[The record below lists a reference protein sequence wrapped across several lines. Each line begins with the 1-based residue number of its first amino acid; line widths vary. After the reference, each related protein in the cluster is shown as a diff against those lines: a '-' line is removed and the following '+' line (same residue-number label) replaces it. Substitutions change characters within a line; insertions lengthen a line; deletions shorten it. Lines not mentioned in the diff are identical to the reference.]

1 MDPDGLITMKRP
13 QACSNRMVH
22 LMCTDSP
29 GKMTHAWTFSGDT
42 KEASK
47 NYTLCSKQANELK
60 RK

>member
-13 QACSNRMVH
+13 QACSKRVVH
-22 LMCTDSP
+22 LMCTDGP
-29 GKMTHAWTFSGDT
+29 GKMTHAWTFSGDA

-47 NYTLCSKQANELK
+47 NYTLCSKEANEQK